1 MYSAFKEFYNL
12 LSQVDS
18 AYHDAAL
25 KLGLTDSE
33 LDILY
38 SLNVH
43 GSNKPIS
50 SDPAFSLVLS
60 HPVFLPSASLGFLP
74 VP

>member
-38 SLNVH
+38 SLKVFFT
-43 GSNKPIS
+43 KR
-50 SDPAFSLVLS
+50 PAPQNPRSTLRYAGWNR
-60 HPVFLPSASLGFLP
+60 PVICT
-74 VP
+74 